1 MDLRDSP
8 DAGGSV
14 RREQGEVRSMA
25 GPVLAVVVVLIL
37 VSLSMWVLIWGR
49 NDPPSTVTIV
59 RDTGP
64 TRLRARQRSEQ

>member
-1 MDLRDSP
+1 
-8 DAGGSV
+8 
-14 RREQGEVRSMA
+14 MA

-49 NDPPSTVTIV
+49 NDPPSTVTIA

-64 TRLRARQRSEQ
+64 PSLRARQRSEQ